1 MRSRPSPMAAA
12 SARETMPCAASMATC
27 ARDARRS
34 CRHSRLSKPIE
45 AFISRIKA
53 EGPAAKRPPHMLLE
67 FSVRLITLLPGLMLG
82 PFLAGCDRQKADTP
96 HGGGAPSQWAG
107 PRTGEERPPG
117 RLDRSHAGTPAP
129 VAARK
134 HRVEGKSVYVRGER
148 GGGRI
153 IKKKN

>member
-1 MRSRPSPMAAA
+1 MAAA
-12 SARETMPCAASMATC
+12 SSRETMPWAAGMATC

-82 PFLAGCDRQKADTP
+82 LFLAGCDRQKADTQQ
-96 HGGGAPSQWAG
+96 GGGAPSQWEG
-107 PRTGEERPPG
+107 PRTGEDRTTG
-117 RLDRSHAGTPAP
+117 RLAPSYAGPHDPVASFDTPAAQP
-129 VAARK
+129 PPTPNLPAQP
-134 HRVEGKSVYVRGER
+134 ST
-148 GGGRI
+148 
-153 IKKKN
+153 